1 MEGKLVGWV
10 GIKYKR
16 LPNFCYWCGKVI
28 HGDRDYEMW
37 LCSKGRLRKEDQQ
50 HGDWLRADSVRVVRK
65 TVATIPRATRSI
77 VPW

>member
-10 GIKYKR
+10 GIKYER

-28 HGDRDYEMW
+28 HGDRDCEMW
-37 LCSKGRLRKEDQQ
+37 LCSKSRLQKEDQQ
-50 HGDWLRADSVRVVRK
+50 YGDWLRADSVRVVRK
-65 TVATIPRATRSI
+65 TVATIPRVARSI